1 MDNEYLL
8 EVKNISKK
16 FVSKDHT
23 IPAVRNVSFNLK
35 KGEIISIVGE
45 SGCGKTTT
53 GRIILRL
60 IEADTG
66 EIRFKGKNIR
76 TMSKRTLRAIR
87 PSMQII
93 FQDPYGSLNPR
104 MNVRKL
110 LAEAIMTDKS
120 LSKQG
125 VQQECERL
133 ITSVGLDIDDLKKY
147 PHEFSGGQRQ
157 RIGIARAIATK
168 PDLIICDEPVSALDL
183 LVQAQILNLLKKLQ
197 VDYGY
202 SYIFISHN
210 LSVVKHVSDRIAIM
224 YLGQI
229 VEVGKTDEIFE
240 SPYHPYTKLLLDS
253 ILQIEP
259 NSNLDL
265 EYECFSAGE
274 RENDEDL
281 CGFYNRCPLGDENC
295 RNIDNEYERITETH
309 YVACRKTQHNELR
322 KVAVIRS

>member
-16 FVSKDHT
+16 FTSKDHT
-23 IPAVRNVSFNLK
+23 IPAVRNVNFNLK
-35 KGEIISIVGE
+35 NGEIFSIVGE

-66 EIRFKGKNIR
+66 EIWFKGKNIR
-76 TMSKRTLRAIR
+76 TMSKRTLKGIR

-93 FQDPYGSLNPR
+93 FQDPYSSLNPR

-110 LAEAIMTDKS
+110 LSESIMTDKG
-120 LSKQG
+120 LSKQE

-133 ITSVGLDIDDLKKY
+133 ITSVGLEVDDLNKY

-240 SPYHPYTKLLLDS
+240 SPHHPYTKLLLDS
-253 ILQIEP
+253 ILKIEP

-265 EYECFSAGE
+265 DYECFGGGE
-274 RENDEDL
+274 MENDEDL
-281 CGFYNRCPLGDENC
+281 CSFYNRCPFGDENC
-295 RNIDNEYERITETH
+295 RNFENEYERITETH
-309 YVACRKTQHNELR
+309 YVACKKTHHNESG
-322 KVAVIRS
+322 KAAVIRS